1 VLFSSFSFSFL
12 VLLFFFYLAIFFGDN
27 GLLTKVVLLV
37 GQLIKVINAF
47 LFPFLSFKLVADT
60 KKESD
65 KKCICMTP
73 KIE

>member
-1 VLFSSFSFSFL
+1 
-12 VLLFFFYLAIFFGDN
+12 
-27 GLLTKVVLLV
+27 VVLLV

-47 LFPFLSFKLVADT
+47 LFPFLLFKLVADT